1 MHPKNNKLARAGFDS
16 PGPHPYHTR
25 RMPTDWSRPQDID
38 RLADRGTSF
47 DFDAPLVRFPRLR
60 EQLATEDGVA
70 RGSIRMF
77 REQGQV
83 TAEVSV
89 SARVP
94 LQCQRC
100 LGIVVWPVE
109 SQSRVRIVNV
119 AEDATDGAGQTGFDE
134 DAFFVEEGRI
144 ALPDLVEEELLLGLP
159 LIARHPEEQDCVPQA
174 SVESAVGP
182 APGHPATT
190 PSGSLSAG
198 SPVTSSPF
206 AGLSELLKRPR

>member
-16 PGPHPYHTR
+16 PGSHPYYTR
-25 RMPTDWSRPQDID
+25 PMPTDWSRPQDID

-60 EQLATEDGVA
+60 EQLATEHGFA

-77 REQGQV
+77 REQGRV

-89 SARVP
+89 SAEVP

-100 LGIVVWPVE
+100 LGVVVWPVE

-119 AEDATDGAGQTGFDE
+119 AEDASQGAGQAGAGE

-144 ALPDLVEEELLLGLP
+144 TLPDLVEEELLLGLP
-159 LIARHPEEQDCVPQA
+159 LIARHPQEQDCVTRVP
-174 SVESAVGP
+174 VELAAESE
-182 APGHPATT
+182 PGRAATT
-190 PSGSLSAG
+190 PPGSASAG